1 MAKGRTQF
9 TIEEYKTICELV
21 YKKVR
26 ADRKEQKSIRDK
38 LRGMGL
44 YWSEVG
50 EGKFTVENLNKLFNK
65 EVLKIKGVQTNDPLP
80 EMRIAAPAGSTLS
93 SGPDV
98 TKKEST
104 MLSVDSQE
112 IEKKLIEGKF
122 MSVPEAEYKIPNVP
136 GLYCIKLKNGVELP
150 EKFGTIREDGII
162 YIGIASKS
170 LKERLWEEEL
180 NHKRAATFFRSI
192 GAMLGYLPPKGSLV
206 GKSNTRNY
214 RFNSYDTQLIKKWMK
229 DSLLV
234 NFVKVSDITQLE
246 KIEKDLIRKYTPLVN
261 IKGNPC
267 ASEAL
272 KEARRRCEDI
282 ANKLD

>member
-21 YKKVR
+21 YQKER

-38 LRGMGL
+38 LRGIGL

-65 EVLKIKGVQTNDPLP
+65 GVLKIKGAQTDDTLP
-80 EMRIAAPAGSTLS
+80 EIRIAAPSSSTLS
-93 SGPDV
+93 SGSDV
-98 TKKEST
+98 TKKMST
-104 MLSVDSQE
+104 TLSADSQE
-112 IEKKLIEGKF
+112 IEKELINGKF
-122 MSVPEAEYKIPNVP
+122 ITVPEAEYKIPNVP

-170 LKERLWEEEL
+170 LKERLWEQEL
-180 NHKRAATFFRSI
+180 NHKRPATFFRSI
-192 GAMLGYLPPKGSLV
+192 GAMLGYLPPKGSL
-206 GKSNTRNY
+206 GGRSNTRNY
-214 RFNSYDTQLIKKWMK
+214 RFNSYDTGLIKKWMR

-234 NFVKVSDITQLE
+234 NFVKVTDIRQLE

-261 IKGNPC
+261 LAHNPR

-272 KEARRRCEDI
+272 KEARRKCEEV
-282 ANKLD
+282 ANMTD